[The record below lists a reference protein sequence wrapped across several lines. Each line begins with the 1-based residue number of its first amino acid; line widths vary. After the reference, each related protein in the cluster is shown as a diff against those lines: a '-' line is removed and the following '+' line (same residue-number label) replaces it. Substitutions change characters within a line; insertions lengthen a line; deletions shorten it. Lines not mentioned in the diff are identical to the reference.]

1 MKEHDWSHKMKPSE
15 YEKVK
20 AWCKENGYKEID
32 NKLSFTNFPWY
43 KHTFCSDDFY
53 VELNAF
59 GCKFIDS
66 KQTYIDMRVEI
77 KAYKALS
84 TGFMDILSLS
94 RYVSTLDEIK
104 SLIAKKEEFV
114 KMARTFGV

>member
-32 NKLSFTNFPWY
+32 QNLSFTNFLLY
-43 KHTFCSDDFY
+43 KHTFCSDDFCI
-53 VELNAF
+53 ELDAMESKFVDSNQ
-59 GCKFIDS
+59 KFIS
-66 KQTYIDMRVEI
+66 LNVTM

-84 TGFMDILSLS
+84 TGFMDILLFSG
-94 RYVSTLDEIK
+94 YVSTLDEIK
-104 SLIAKKEEFV
+104 SFISKKEEFV